1 MDSNFSLDRPAAP
14 QLAGAVNPA
23 PLSLQLKPP
32 PADGRVI
39 VGVVDTAMQPLC
51 GDLNKFLLKSISVA
65 GTAQL
70 ESGVPSHGTAM
81 AETVLRSVQ
90 AMTKGSTAVQILPV
104 DVYGPNASTS
114 TFDVANGVVQ
124 AVNGGAR
131 IINLSLGS
139 QGDSPFLH
147 GVLQD
152 VKKQNIP
159 VFAAAGNEPVTTP
172 FYPAAYP
179 EVTAVT
185 AIDQGKVADYANRG
199 SFVSL
204 GTPGTSIV
212 CYDGANYFVVGTSA
226 SSAFASGIAAGYM
239 DSTQNSVSQMQSFMQ
254 SSFGVQ
260 MAPGQ

>member
-1 MDSNFSLDRPAAP
+1 
-14 QLAGAVNPA
+14 
-23 PLSLQLKPP
+23 
-32 PADGRVI
+32 
-39 VGVVDTAMQPLC
+39 
-51 GDLNKFLLKSISVA
+51 
-65 GTAQL
+65 
-70 ESGVPSHGTAM
+70 M
-81 AETVLRSVQ
+81 AETLLRSVQ
-90 AMTKGSTAVQILPV
+90 AMTKGSTSVQILPV

-131 IINLSLGS
+131 VINMSLGS

-147 GVLQD
+147 SVLQD

-185 AIDQGKVADYANRG
+185 AVDQGKVDSYANRG

-204 GTPGTSIV
+204 GAPGTSIV

-239 DSTQNSVSQMQSFMQ
+239 EANPGNVAQMQGYLQ
-254 SSFGVQ
+254 SNYGVQ